1 MRRIYFLV
9 PSVESAHAIVDELL
23 LNHVEEHHI
32 HVVAR

>member
-9 PSVESAHAIVDELL
+9 PSVPSAKRIVDELL
-23 LNHVEEHHI
+23 LARIRPSHI